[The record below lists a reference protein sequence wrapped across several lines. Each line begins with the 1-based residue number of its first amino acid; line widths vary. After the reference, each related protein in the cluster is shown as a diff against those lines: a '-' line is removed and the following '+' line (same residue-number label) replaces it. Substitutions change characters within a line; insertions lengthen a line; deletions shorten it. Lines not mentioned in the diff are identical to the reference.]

1 MFEIIRNIGSITRK
15 LQIQSNQKFNS
26 LNLGNNRFIYIIR
39 ICENPGM
46 FLGEIADQLS
56 IDRTTAFRTIK
67 NLEKL
72 GYLTTVEDSKDKR
85 LRRIYPTNLASKIYP
100 ELHFF
105 EQSSSKKL
113 LQKLNNQEKE
123 QLLQLLQK
131 IM

>member
-72 GYLTTVEDSKDKR
+72 GYLNTFEDSKDKR
-85 LRRIYPTNLASKIYP
+85 LRRIYPTNLASEIYP

-105 EQSSSKKL
+105 EQSSSEKL

-123 QLLQLLQK
+123 QLLQLLKK

>member
-72 GYLTTVEDSKDKR
+72 GYLNTVEDSKDKR
-85 LRRIYPTNLASKIYP
+85 LRRIYPTNLASEIYP

-105 EQSSSKKL
+105 EQSSSETL
-113 LQKLNNQEKE
+113 LQKLNNQEKK
-123 QLLQLLQK
+123 QLLHLLKK

>member
-15 LQIQSNQKFNS
+15 LQIQSNKKFNS

-39 ICENPGM
+39 ICEKPGM

-72 GYLTTVEDSKDKR
+72 GYIITVEDTKD
-85 LRRIYPTNLASKIYP
+85 
-100 ELHFF
+100 
-105 EQSSSKKL
+105 
-113 LQKLNNQEKE
+113 
-123 QLLQLLQK
+123 
-131 IM
+131 

>member
-72 GYLTTVEDSKDKR
+72 GYLNTVEDSKDKR
-85 LRRIYPTNLASKIYP
+85 LRRIYPTNLASEIYT

-105 EQSSSKKL
+105 EQSSSETL

-123 QLLQLLQK
+123 QLLQLLRK

>member
-15 LQIQSNQKFNS
+15 LQIQSNKKFNS

-39 ICENPGM
+39 ICEKPGM

-72 GYLTTVEDSKDKR
+72 GYIITVEDTKDKR
-85 LRRIYPTNLASKIYP
+85 LRRLYPTKSASEIYPKLNA
-100 ELHFF
+100 F
-105 EQSSSKKL
+105 EQTSSDTLLKKL
-113 LQKLNNQEKE
+113 DSHERE
-123 QLLQLLQK
+123 QLLLLLNK

>member
-39 ICENPGM
+39 ICESPGM

-72 GYLTTVEDSKDKR
+72 GYLNTIEDSKDKR
-85 LRRIYPTNLASKIYP
+85 LRRIYPTNLASEIYS

-105 EQSSSKKL
+105 EQFSSETL

-123 QLLQLLQK
+123 QLLQLLKK

>member
-72 GYLTTVEDSKDKR
+72 GYLNTVEDSKDKR
-85 LRRIYPTNLASKIYP
+85 LRRIYPTNLASEIYP

-105 EQSSSKKL
+105 EQSSSEKL

-123 QLLQLLQK
+123 QLLQLLKK